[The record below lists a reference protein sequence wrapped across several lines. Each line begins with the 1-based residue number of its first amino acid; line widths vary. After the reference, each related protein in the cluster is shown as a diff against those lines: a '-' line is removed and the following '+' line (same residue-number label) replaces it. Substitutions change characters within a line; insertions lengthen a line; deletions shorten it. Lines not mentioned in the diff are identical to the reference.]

1 MIIGEIIKYLIN
13 IYINPN
19 KIENAKNKYIIII
32 IKPFKT
38 FSEFYTR
45 FLKITS
51 NIKISKSEYLNT
63 L

>member
-1 MIIGEIIKYLIN
+1 MIIGEIIKYLID

-19 KIENAKNKYIIII
+19 KIENAKNEYAIII
-32 IKPFKT
+32 IKPSKT

-45 FLKITS
+45 FLKVTS
-51 NIKISKSEYLNT
+51 NIKISESKYLNI

>member
-38 FSEFYTR
+38 FSEFY
-45 FLKITS
+45 I
-51 NIKISKSEYLNT
+51 
-63 L
+63 